1 MSQAIIHYKTLT
13 MMFGWSNVNN
23 CVIQGD
29 SHNESYKKYLKFII
43 GIAVL
48 LVVIVAFMLVM
59 QTSDLENGDLKKWRA
74 ADLDARMA
82 AAQILSASDENLELL
97 VQCVDK
103 MASLPDSGEMAVRD
117 AMSLCYTG
125 IQLKANN

>member
-1 MSQAIIHYKTLT
+1 MK
-13 MMFGWSNVNN
+13 
-23 CVIQGD
+23 VI
-29 SHNESYKKYLKFII
+29 KKYLKFII

-48 LVVIVAFMLVM
+48 LVVIVVFMLVM
-59 QTSDLENGDLKKWRA
+59 QTSDLENGNLKKWRA

>member
-1 MSQAIIHYKTLT
+1 MK
-13 MMFGWSNVNN
+13 
-23 CVIQGD
+23 VI
-29 SHNESYKKYLKFII
+29 KKYLKFII

-48 LVVIVAFMLVM
+48 LVVIVVFMLVM

-82 AAQILSASDENLELL
+82 VAQILSASDENLELL

-103 MASLPDSGEMAVRD
+103 MATLPDSGEMAVRD

>member
-1 MSQAIIHYKTLT
+1 MK
-13 MMFGWSNVNN
+13 
-23 CVIQGD
+23 VI
-29 SHNESYKKYLKFII
+29 KKYLKFII

-48 LVVIVAFMLVM
+48 LVVIVVFMLVM
-59 QTSDLENGDLKKWRA
+59 QTSDLENGNLKKWRA

-103 MASLPDSGEMAVRD
+103 MANLPDSGEMAVRD

>member
-1 MSQAIIHYKTLT
+1 MK
-13 MMFGWSNVNN
+13 
-23 CVIQGD
+23 VI
-29 SHNESYKKYLKFII
+29 KKYLKFII

-48 LVVIVAFMLVM
+48 LVVIVVFMLVM

-103 MASLPDSGEMAVRD
+103 MACLPDSGEMAVRD

>member
-1 MSQAIIHYKTLT
+1 MK
-13 MMFGWSNVNN
+13 
-23 CVIQGD
+23 VI
-29 SHNESYKKYLKFII
+29 KKYLKFII

-48 LVVIVAFMLVM
+48 LVVIVVFMLVM

-82 AAQILSASDENLELL
+82 AAQIMSASDENLELL

-103 MASLPDSGEMAVRD
+103 MATLPDSGEMAVRD

>member
-1 MSQAIIHYKTLT
+1 MKLI
-13 MMFGWSNVNN
+13 
-23 CVIQGD
+23 
-29 SHNESYKKYLKFII
+29 KKYLKFII

-48 LVVIVAFMLVM
+48 IMAVVVFLLLM
-59 QTSDLENGDLKKWRA
+59 QTSDLENGNLKKWRS
-74 ADLDARMA
+74 ADLDNRMA

-97 VQCVDK
+97 VKCVDK
-103 MASLPDSGEMAVRD
+103 IASLPESGEMAVRD

>member
-1 MSQAIIHYKTLT
+1 MK
-13 MMFGWSNVNN
+13 
-23 CVIQGD
+23 VI
-29 SHNESYKKYLKFII
+29 KKYLKFII

-48 LVVIVAFMLVM
+48 LVVIVVFMLVM

-82 AAQILSASDENLELL
+82 AAQIMSASDENLELL

>member
-1 MSQAIIHYKTLT
+1 MK
-13 MMFGWSNVNN
+13 
-23 CVIQGD
+23 VI
-29 SHNESYKKYLKFII
+29 KKYLKFII

-48 LVVIVAFMLVM
+48 LVVIVVFMLVM
-59 QTSDLENGDLKKWRA
+59 QTSDLENGNSKNWRA

>member
-1 MSQAIIHYKTLT
+1 MK
-13 MMFGWSNVNN
+13 
-23 CVIQGD
+23 VI
-29 SHNESYKKYLKFII
+29 KKYLKFII

-48 LVVIVAFMLVM
+48 LVVIVVFMLVM

-103 MASLPDSGEMAVRD
+103 IATLPDSGEMAVRD
-117 AMSLCYTG
+117 SMSLCYTG

>member
-1 MSQAIIHYKTLT
+1 MK
-13 MMFGWSNVNN
+13 
-23 CVIQGD
+23 VI
-29 SHNESYKKYLKFII
+29 KKYLKFII

-48 LVVIVAFMLVM
+48 LVVIVVFMLVM

-103 MASLPDSGEMAVRD
+103 MATLPDSGEMAVRD

>member
-1 MSQAIIHYKTLT
+1 MK
-13 MMFGWSNVNN
+13 
-23 CVIQGD
+23 VI
-29 SHNESYKKYLKFII
+29 KKYLKFII

-48 LVVIVAFMLVM
+48 LVVIVVFMLVM

-82 AAQILSASDENLELL
+82 AAQIMSASDENLELL

-125 IQLKANN
+125 MQLKANN

>member
-1 MSQAIIHYKTLT
+1 MK
-13 MMFGWSNVNN
+13 
-23 CVIQGD
+23 VI
-29 SHNESYKKYLKFII
+29 KKYLKFII

-48 LVVIVAFMLVM
+48 LVVIVVFMLVM
-59 QTSDLENGDLKKWRA
+59 QTSDLENGDLKKWCA

>member
-1 MSQAIIHYKTLT
+1 MK
-13 MMFGWSNVNN
+13 
-23 CVIQGD
+23 VI
-29 SHNESYKKYLKFII
+29 KKYLKFII

-48 LVVIVAFMLVM
+48 LVVIVVFMLVM

>member
-1 MSQAIIHYKTLT
+1 MK
-13 MMFGWSNVNN
+13 
-23 CVIQGD
+23 VI
-29 SHNESYKKYLKFII
+29 KKYLKFII

-48 LVVIVAFMLVM
+48 LVVIVLFMLVM